1 MVFSNKFTDN
11 LVRPSTKSA
20 GLREIS
26 RALEEAIDLVKTKQG
41 DAKVILVGGGSII
54 IGDRIAGVGKII
66 RPKYLEVAN
75 AVGAA
80 VCNLKRRYERAD
92 ICRSE
97 KLAARLTR
105 LSFQEEQPLTKNSR
119 TPKPLPLSD
128 VSPPEATR
136 EPLNSW
142 K

>member
-11 LVRPSTKSA
+11 LVPPSIKSA

-54 IGDRIAGVGKII
+54 IGDRIAGVGEII

-80 VCNLKRRYERAD
+80 VCHLKRRYEPAD
-92 ICRSE
+92 ICRSG
-97 KLAARLTR
+97 KLAARSTR
-105 LSFQEEQPLTKNSR
+105 LSFQEEQPLTKSLR
-119 TPKPLPLSD
+119 MPKPLPLSD

-136 EPLNSW
+136 ELLNSW